1 MILLSNRQY
10 VDNMLDVLS
19 SFNYVEVSMIFMRN
33 DMWLE
38 SVIWIDLKSLIACY
52 CWDLNYANVDWWI
65 EVLIVYGFT
74 LKAWVKGM
82 LMKLESICILF

>member
-33 DMWLE
+33 DM
-38 SVIWIDLKSLIACY
+38 
-52 CWDLNYANVDWWI
+52 
-65 EVLIVYGFT
+65 
-74 LKAWVKGM
+74 
-82 LMKLESICILF
+82 